1 MSAAGNVAAAPR
13 AEDVA
18 ERLATVRRRIT
29 ARGADPERVRIVAVT
44 KGFGPDAALAA
55 RGAGLGAV
63 GENYAQELL
72 RKAPAV
78 GTGVEWHFL
87 GPVQRN
93 KVRKLASFVSV
104 WQAIDRP
111 AAAEA
116 VAQAAPGSEVM
127 VQVNVA
133 RDPARPGCDPD
144 NVDELVGI
152 VRSVPVD
159 LSGLMAVAPAG
170 TNDGGGWFEWLAT
183 KARALGL
190 RELSIGMSGDFEP
203 AVAAGATTIRLGR
216 ALFGSRPE
224 RHAVQ
229 R

>member
-1 MSAAGNVAAAPR
+1 MDATEVARRLEGVRQNIAAQGVDP
-13 AEDVA
+13 DG
-18 ERLATVRRRIT
+18 VR
-29 ARGADPERVRIVAVT
+29 VVAVT
-44 KGFGPDAALAA
+44 KGFGPGAALAA
-55 RGAGLGAV
+55 RDAGLVAV

-72 RKAPAV
+72 AKAPAV
-78 GTGVEWHFL
+78 GAGVEWHFL

-93 KVRKLASFVSV
+93 KVRRLASFVSV
-104 WQAIDRP
+104 WQSLDRA

-116 VAQAAPGSEVM
+116 VAAAAPGAEVM

-144 NVDELVGI
+144 RVDELVGL
-152 VRSVPVD
+152 VRGLPLD

-170 TNDGGGWFEWLAT
+170 SQGGGGWFEWLAE
-183 KARALGL
+183 KAGRLRL
-190 RELSIGMSGDFEP
+190 REVSMGMSGDFAA

-216 ALFGSRPE
+216 ALFGPRPE
-224 RHAVQ
+224 RVAVQ